1 MTSTS
6 DHSSWEVNVDTPSDL
21 VARTTR
27 LARLLAIAAG
37 VVFAWVLLTLALSAG
52 TAHAADDD
60 DSGVLGNTLGAL
72 AGTVGSVTTP
82 VLEPVAKIAA
92 PVTDALKPVTDAV
105 APVVEAAAP
114 VAAPVIDPVIEA
126 LTPVLQPV
134 LEPVATVVA
143 PLAPVLTPVTE
154 VVEPVLPID
163 ELLPEIGST
172 ITAPKPSGPTDTAG
186 TGGRADGGTLVSAA
200 AAQPSISAGARVVW
214 QMVPV
219 VTAASIASATTATTV
234 GAGVSTLASTLSLTL
249 LLGGAIDAT
258 SFFSSSST
266 FGFGAAAAL
275 AFGLFAMHRAWAWRR
290 GPGDESVPSSPTF
303 GTDVSPD

>member
-1 MTSTS
+1 M
-6 DHSSWEVNVDTPSDL
+6 DTPSDL

-92 PVTDALKPVTDAV
+92 PVTEALKPVTDAV
-105 APVVEAAAP
+105 APVVEAVAP
-114 VAAPVIDPVIEA
+114 VVAPVLDPVIEPV
-126 LTPVLQPV
+126 TPVLQPV

-143 PLAPVLTPVTE
+143 PLAPVVAPVTE

-163 ELLPEIGST
+163 KLLPEIGST
-172 ITAPKPSGPTDTAG
+172 TTAPKPTGPTDTAG
-186 TGGRADGGTLVSAA
+186 TGVRADGGALVSAA
-200 AAQPSISAGARVVW
+200 TAQPSIPAGARVVW

-219 VTAASIASATTATTV
+219 VTAASIASATTAATV

-249 LLGGAIDAT
+249 PLGGAIDAT

>member
-1 MTSTS
+1 MVRGRLKPG
-6 DHSSWEVNVDTPSDL
+6 DVIDGFVIEDIAHNGGM
-21 VARTTR
+21 ARIWSVSR
-27 LARLLAIAAG
+27 PDIDFPILMKVPVIGEGDDPAAG
-37 VVFAWVLLTLALSAG
+37 DIYTVGTLA
-52 TAHAADDD
+52 T
-60 DSGVLGNTLGAL
+60 
-72 AGTVGSVTTP
+72 
-82 VLEPVAKIAA
+82 
-92 PVTDALKPVTDAV
+92 
-105 APVVEAAAP
+105 
-114 VAAPVIDPVIEA
+114 
-126 LTPVLQPV
+126 
-134 LEPVATVVA
+134 
-143 PLAPVLTPVTE
+143 VTE

-163 ELLPEIGST
+163 SLLPTLGST
-172 ITAPKPSGPTDTAG
+172 TTPPKPSSPTDPAG

-200 AAQPSISAGARVVW
+200 TAQPSIPAGARVVW

-275 AFGLFAMHRAWAWRR
+275 AFGLFAMHGAWAWRR